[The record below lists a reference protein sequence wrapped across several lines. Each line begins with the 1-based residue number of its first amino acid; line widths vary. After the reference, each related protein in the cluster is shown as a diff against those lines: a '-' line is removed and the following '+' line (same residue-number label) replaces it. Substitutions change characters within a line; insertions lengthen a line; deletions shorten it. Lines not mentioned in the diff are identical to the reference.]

1 GLRNVYQMYDN
12 FQIYLE
18 GAYIATWLDH
28 GRGVWGRSV
37 MNGTGGSDQ
46 VRDPWNINLSFVY
59 SF

>member
-37 MNGTGGSDQ
+37 MNGAGGSDQ